1 MLFNG
6 RPVRVQV
13 APRRSR
19 TLSMK
24 TGPLLFMACLFLL
37 LPLSAKNQK
46 PPRGDATLRELADRI
61 GFKIGAAIA
70 PVFFNREPEYSETLA
85 REFNS
90 GESVLVFKLV
100 EPQQGRFNFT
110 EMDREMAF
118 ARQYNMTLF
127 GGPLIYKRSTLPD
140 WMDKSFFFWRGS
152 TLDAITRDHIQTV
165 VRHGGNTYSAWEV
178 VNEPLTTANPPWGR
192 VWSREEY
199 IVRAFR
205 YAREANPNAVL
216 VLNQAFGRD
225 GVDPGLVDQ
234 FFDLLR
240 SVKAKGGSVDAAG
253 IEMHFEM
260 QLLRPTYLDEF
271 RNFLARAQ
279 QAGLQVY
286 VTEMDAYQGP
296 PGAIPDAMERQK
308 QVYHDVLAACL
319 ASPVCK
325 GLYIWGITDRH
336 NSYQNRLDPH
346 PDAKPLPFD
355 DNYQKKPA
363 YYGLL
368 EALQERV
375 AKAK

>member
-1 MLFNG
+1 
-6 RPVRVQV
+6 
-13 APRRSR
+13 
-19 TLSMK
+19 MK
-24 TGPLLFMACLFLL
+24 TGPLAFATCLLLFLQ
-37 LPLSAKNQK
+37 LSAKNQK
-46 PPRGDATLRELADRI
+46 PPRAEVTLRELADRI
-61 GFKIGAAIA
+61 GLKIGAAIA
-70 PVFFNREPEYSETLA
+70 PMFFEREPEYGETLA

-100 EPQQGRFNFT
+100 EPQQGRFNFI
-110 EMDREMAF
+110 EMDREISF
-118 ARQYNMTLF
+118 AREHNLTLF

-140 WMDKSFFFWRGS
+140 WMDHLFWQAND
-152 TLDAITRDHIQTV
+152 LDAVTRDHIQTV
-165 VRHGGNTYSAWEV
+165 VRHGGDTYFAWEV

-205 YAREANPNAVL
+205 YAHEANPNAVL

-234 FFDLLR
+234 FFDLVR
-240 SVKAKGGSVDAAG
+240 SVKAKGGDIDAAG

-271 RNFLARAQ
+271 RDFLARAQ
-279 QAGLQVY
+279 QAGLEVY

-296 PGAIPDAMERQK
+296 PGAIPDVWQRQK

-319 ASPVCK
+319 ASPACK
-325 GLYIWGITDRH
+325 GYYTWGVSDRH
-336 NSYQNRLDPH
+336 NSYQNRRDPH
-346 PDAKPLPFD
+346 PDPKPLPFD

-363 YYGLL
+363 YYGML